1 MPVWAGE
8 AAFPRW
14 KKYSARGLSRMYSS
28 VGILTTFKGVGRTP
42 SWSANPSVK
51 LSLPELLMR
60 PSLVLAGANLDYAA
74 RGTVTETVVPGDAA
88 DVATRPPSCRASAS
102 TILVPRP
109 ALAGASANRVLI
121 PTPSSETARRHARSV
136 DSKPT
141 TILPLAP
148 PGKACFNE
156 LSTSSVVI
164 RPMLTACSEVV
175 APSPAS
181 TLRETG

>member
-1 MPVWAGE
+1 
-8 AAFPRW
+8 
-14 KKYSARGLSRMYSS
+14 MYSS

-51 LSLPELLMR
+51 VSLPELLMR

-88 DVATRPPSCRASAS
+88 DVATRPPSCRVNAS
-102 TILVPRP
+102 TMLVPRP
-109 ALAGASANRVLI
+109 VRTGASANRVLI

-141 TILPLAP
+141 TILPRAP
-148 PGKACFNE
+148 SGKPC
-156 LSTSSVVI
+156 LSAFMTSSVVI
-164 RPMLTACSEVV
+164 RPILTAGSDVV
-175 APSPAS
+175 DPLPAS
-181 TLRETG
+181 TRIEIG